1 MCSPSPDIYSC
12 TFTYT
17 LTIFIDLNAY
27 MSAACTTH
35 ACRLRLHILL
45 GAYFL
50 SNSFL
55 KRQNIVYLP
64 TPYAPPCIYSRS
76 VNIGAVSVMHA
87 TSTRVSKKELERSH
101 LPFPGILA
109 ASRYA
114 LFALHVGV
122 HVAYSTNCG
131 GTCFRPLH
139 NTHAATCAAQSTM
152 HVNFFF
158 AQLRI
163 SNGFQPSRNTQQHVL
178 HNPPCMTFKMYCI
191 SIAHITCI
199 AHAMHTVKRPWQVQT
214 RIAIWGRIPECAQLR
229 HSQSTSASLRQ
240 CLHLVVALARPAN
253 PLLYM

>member
-1 MCSPSPDIYSC
+1 
-12 TFTYT
+12 
-17 LTIFIDLNAY
+17 
-27 MSAACTTH
+27 MSAACKIH
-35 ACRLRLHILL
+35 ACRLRLHILM

-55 KRQNIVYLP
+55 KRQKIVYFP

-87 TSTRVSKKELERSH
+87 TSTRVSKKGLELSH

-109 ASRYA
+109 ASGMHFLHCTLASTLPAAPTAVAPAFDLYTTRMQQH
-114 LFALHVGV
+114 ALHNPPCM
-122 HVAYSTNCG
+122 SI
-131 GTCFRPLH
+131 
-139 NTHAATCAAQSTM
+139 
-152 HVNFFF
+152 FFF

-229 HSQSTSASLRQ
+229 HSQSTDQILE
-240 CLHLVVALARPAN
+240 
-253 PLLYM
+253 